1 MEGRGSSFS
10 FYIEARRVS
19 SPDSP
24 QVHGHPVQP
33 CREPPAFEGL
43 EATSDCIG
51 SGPLAAKSY
60 PVPRLLEV
68 GKGTREQVSY
78 NVLIVEDNLI
88 NQEVLRRQLRKEGCV
103 THVAGNGDEA
113 LKIIAESGFAK
124 GGGISIDIVLMD
136 MEMPVMD
143 GITATLKIR
152 EMEKLGKIKRHVPIM
167 GISANARPEQVA
179 KMTEAGMVNPQSS
192 SFSYILYAKLMEG
205 WFRTM
210 PYRNRSVSLTYWLD
224 LTVSCQG

>member
-19 SPDSP
+19 SPGNSP
-24 QVHGHPVQP
+24 VHDHSVHS

-43 EATSDCIG
+43 ETASDCIG
-51 SGPLAAKSY
+51 PGPLAAKSY
-60 PVPRLLEV
+60 LAPRLLKV
-68 GKGTREQVSY
+68 DNGTREQVSY

-124 GGGISIDIVLMD
+124 EGGIGIDIVLMD

-143 GITATLKIR
+143 GITATSKIR

-179 KMTEAGMVNPQSS
+179 KMTEAGMVNSQSS
-192 SFSYILYAKLMEG
+192 LFFKPS
-205 WFRTM
+205 
-210 PYRNRSVSLTYWLD
+210 
-224 LTVSCQG
+224 